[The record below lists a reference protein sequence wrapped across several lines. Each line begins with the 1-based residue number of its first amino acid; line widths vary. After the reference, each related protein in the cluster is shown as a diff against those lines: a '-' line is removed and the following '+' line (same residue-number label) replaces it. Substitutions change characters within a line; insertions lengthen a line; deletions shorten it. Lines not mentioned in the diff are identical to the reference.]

1 MIYLLLSDDDSLHA
15 NLSDL
20 QSQLRRDP
28 ESFQYQYLNIDINL
42 ISAIKE
48 LRINDGLKK
57 ICFFA
62 DSLLADND
70 FLNIQDSYKVINI
83 NQLDDKTFDL
93 LLTDEKGVLINLDS
107 FEKNSYLLTSLEV
120 LDRADIDGFNRLD
133 PSYREEILK
142 RISEL
147 LKIQLN
153 IFAEENNAQ
162 DIFYVHNYKNG
173 QAVKF
178 LKYEYRSIFD
188 ELIQENKS
196 LISQAIQ
203 RQASPSSSKLD
214 DHFNSLDD
222 SRFNKFLP
230 YLDLINL
237 ESPEENSHL
246 ISSLKDPII
255 FGDDNFERLPR
266 EARNEILRSI
276 NNVVKLRL
284 ETYSEDRIYNNIFY
298 VRNYQDGSAVKF
310 LRPEYSDLIKKAVKE
325 NKSNIAIAFKKI
337 IDSFSSNK
345 DMPSDR
351 IIDNH
356 VDDLSDKEFREL
368 LRGEEAI
375 LINLDSPRDNQRLL
389 ALLKD
394 KDIFG
399 EQNFDRLNP
408 AVKIAFL
415 NQLNEI
421 LKTSLELY
429 AQNSA
434 GVNPFYV
441 RNYSDGTKAKFL
453 KYEHFNLIDEIINQ
467 NKELIATSI
476 KSILQQSTSQS
487 SNSQPRVLAI
497 KPFSTSLP
505 DRPRVLETSASLQS
519 LHQQPM
525 VLETKPVSTSSPS
538 HPRVLKTTPVKEL
551 ISQFNNPPIDQ
562 KDSPT
567 SSVTSSTENITPSGS
582 ISPRIAEMKEFFE
595 KNKKDSSNS
604 PSSVV
609 ESPRSFYE
617 SQSTTNRPPRRL

>member
-15 NLSDL
+15 NLFNL

-28 ESFQYQYLNIDINL
+28 ESFQYQYLNIDDNL
-42 ISAIKE
+42 ISEINQ
-48 LRINDGLKK
+48 LRINDGLKE
-57 ICFFA
+57 ICFFD
-62 DSLLADND
+62 DSLLKAIDANSD
-70 FLNIQDSYKVINI
+70 FLNTQDSYKVINI

-93 LLTDEKGVLINLDS
+93 LLTDKKGVLINLDS
-107 FEKNSYLLTSLEV
+107 FEKNSYLLTSLKV
-120 LDRADIDGFNRLD
+120 LDRADMEKFNSLTRD
-133 PSYREEILK
+133 YQRDILK
-142 RISEL
+142 RISEI

-153 IFAEENNAQ
+153 IFAEEKKAQ
-162 DIFYVHNYKNG
+162 DIFYVRNYQNG

-188 ELIQENKS
+188 EVIQENKS

-203 RQASPSSSKLD
+203 RQASPSSSKLED
-214 DHFNSLDD
+214 YFNSLDD
-222 SRFNKFLP
+222 SRFNKSLP

-246 ISSLKDPII
+246 ISLLKDPII
-255 FGDDNFERLPR
+255 FGDDNFDRLPR

-276 NNVVKLRL
+276 NNVVKLQL
-284 ETYSEDRIYNNIFY
+284 EIYSKDPIYNNIFY
-298 VRNYQDGSAVKF
+298 VRNYQAGSAVKF
-310 LRPEYSDLIKKAVKE
+310 LIPGYSDLIKKAVIE
-325 NKSNIAIAFKKI
+325 NKSNIAIA
-337 IDSFSSNK
+337 FSSNK

-356 VDDLSDKEFREL
+356 VDDLSDREFREL
-368 LRGEEAI
+368 LRGNEAI

-399 EQNFDRLNP
+399 EQNFDRLKP

-415 NQLNEI
+415 NQVNEI
-421 LKTSLELY
+421 LKTSIELS
-429 AQNSA
+429 AQEST
-434 GVNPFYV
+434 GENPFYV

-487 SNSQPRVLAI
+487 LNSRPRVLTT
-497 KPFSTSLP
+497 KPVSKSSR
-505 DRPRVLETSASLQS
+505 DQPRVLETSASLQS

-525 VLETKPVSTSSPS
+525 VLETKLVSTSSPS
-538 HPRVLKTTPVKEL
+538 HPGVLKTTSVKKL
-551 ISQFNNPPIDQ
+551 ISQFNNQSDQ

-567 SSVTSSTENITPSGS
+567 YATSSTENITPSGS
-582 ISPRIAEMKEFFE
+582 TSPRIAEKKEFF
-595 KNKKDSSNS
+595 KRDKKDSSNS

-609 ESPRSFYE
+609 VSPRSLYE
-617 SQSTTNRPPRRL
+617 SRSTTKQPLRRL

>member
-20 QSQLRRDP
+20 QSQLSRDP
-28 ESFQYQYLNIDINL
+28 KSFQYQYLNIDNNL
-42 ISAIKE
+42 ISAILE
-48 LRINDGLKK
+48 LRRNDGLKK

-62 DSLLADND
+62 DSLIANSDI
-70 FLNIQDSYKVINI
+70 LNIQDSYKVINI

-133 PSYREEILK
+133 PSYQEDILK

-162 DIFYVHNYKNG
+162 DIFYVHNYQNG

-188 ELIQENKS
+188 ELIQKNKS

-230 YLDLINL
+230 NLDLINL
-237 ESPEENSHL
+237 ESPEENSYL
-246 ISSLKDPII
+246 ISSLKDPKI
-255 FGDDNFERLPR
+255 FGDDNFERLPQ
-266 EARNEILRSI
+266 EARNEILKSI
-276 NNVVKLRL
+276 NQLVKLQL

-310 LRPEYSDLIKKAVKE
+310 LRTEYSDLIKKAVIE
-325 NKSNIAIAFKKI
+325 NKSNIAIA
-337 IDSFSSNK
+337 FSSNK

-356 VDDLSDKEFREL
+356 VDDLPDKEFKEL
-368 LRGEEAI
+368 LRGNKAI
-375 LINLDSPRDNQRLL
+375 LIDLDLPRDNQRLL

-399 EQNFDRLNP
+399 EQNFDRLKP

-415 NQLNEI
+415 NQVNEI
-421 LKTSLELY
+421 LKTSIELS
-429 AQNSA
+429 AQEST
-434 GVNPFYV
+434 GENPFYV

-453 KYEHFNLIDEIINQ
+453 KYEHFNLIDKIINQ

-487 SNSQPRVLAI
+487 LNSRPRVLTTI
-497 KPFSTSLP
+497 PVSKSS
-505 DRPRVLETSASLQS
+505 RYQPRVLETSASLQS
-519 LHQQPM
+519 LHQQPI
-525 VLETKPVSTSSPS
+525 VLETKLVSTSSPS
-538 HPRVLKTTPVKEL
+538 HPGVLKTTSVKKL
-551 ISQFNNPPIDQ
+551 ISKFNNQSDQ

-567 SSVTSSTENITPSGS
+567 SAARENITTSGS
-582 ISPRIAEMKEFFE
+582 TSPIIAEKKKFFE
-595 KNKKDSSNS
+595 RDKNDSSNS

-609 ESPRSFYE
+609 VSPRSFYE
-617 SQSTTNRPPRRL
+617 SQSTINRPPR